1 MDEFRSHTL
10 ATAAGTALLTTGVAA
25 LAWAIS
31 ELSYPS
37 LDQPDYFVRPIG
49 ALVDA
54 SAWVALAAL
63 LVAAAGLALLVR
75 CRRGWAAVP
84 WRVVCPVVAIGAV
97 IGGGYAVL
105 TAPTIGAN
113 IGAGLVII
121 AAPVLVVVLGVVAV
135 AGARRGR
142 NEVQRAN

>member
-1 MDEFRSHTL
+1 VDEFRSHAP
-10 ATAAGTALLTTGVAA
+10 ATAAGTALLTMGVAA

-31 ELSYPS
+31 ELSNPS

-135 AGARRGR
+135 AGARRSR

>member
-1 MDEFRSHTL
+1 MDEFRSHTP

-25 LAWAIS
+25 LAWAMG
-31 ELSYPS
+31 ELSNRS
-37 LDQPDYFVRPIG
+37 FDQPDYFVRPMG

-54 SAWVALAAL
+54 LAWVALAAL

-84 WRVVCPVVAIGAV
+84 WRMVCPVVAIGAV
-97 IGGGYAVL
+97 IGGSYAVL

-113 IGAGLVII
+113 IGAGFVIM
-121 AAPVLVVVLGVVAV
+121 AAPVSVVVLGVVAV
-135 AGARRGR
+135 VGARRGR

>member
-31 ELSYPS
+31 ELSNRP

-84 WRVVCPVVAIGAV
+84 WRVVCPIVAIGAV

-135 AGARRGR
+135 VGLRRGR